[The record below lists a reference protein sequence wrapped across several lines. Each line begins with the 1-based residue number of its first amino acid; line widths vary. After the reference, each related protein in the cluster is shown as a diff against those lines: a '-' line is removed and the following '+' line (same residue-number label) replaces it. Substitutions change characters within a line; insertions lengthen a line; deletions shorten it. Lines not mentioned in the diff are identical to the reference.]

1 MAIEKVLPETLHQL
15 LVSVLSQSKDFEL
28 MEGIMPFRMRFKN
41 KEYYVYSKNLSS
53 AYFKDR
59 PASTR
64 AQLGFKEEFSTI
76 KQSSLPFIFFGYDKD
91 NDVLVCWNYHFAK
104 KRLNEKKSVSFYSN
118 ATFQEKVVAGEFLRR
133 KLKNEDIPVFM
144 KRKDLV
150 SFFENIENFFDEIST
165 NETKTNIQTDK
176 ILSITDKQLL
186 DKLKPLLDTENPHT
200 LEAIKIVQEYYGFKP
215 YMKFR
220 DWALLVKGIV
230 YNS

>member
-41 KEYYVYSKNLSS
+41 NEYYVYSKNLSS

-59 PASTR
+59 PTSTR
-64 AQLGFKEEFSTI
+64 AQLGFKEEFSII
-76 KQSSLPFIFFGYDKD
+76 KQSPLPFIFFGYDKD
-91 NDVLVCWNYHFAK
+91 NDVLVCWNYHFVK

-118 ATFQEKVVAGEFLRR
+118 STFQEKVVAGEFLRR

-144 KRKDLV
+144 KRKDVV
-150 SFFENIENFFDEIST
+150 SFFENIENFFDEIPT
-165 NETKTNIQTDK
+165 NETETKIQNDK
-176 ILSITDKQLL
+176 ILSITDRQLL

-200 LEAIKIVQEYYGFKP
+200 LEAIKIVQQYYGFKP
-215 YMKFR
+215 HMKFR

-230 YNS
+230 YNY